1 MAEIQGANI
10 VKLVTKQAGRA
21 KEKVSMFSNFST
33 CKDLC
38 IQVKTRDMRQYRQQ
52 LDREY
57 EHYFLSRIIDISFMT
72 KKMTKLLDNTVFEIK
87 EEHVISL
94 DISHSFTYM
103 CSHK

>member
-38 IQVKTRDMRQYRQQ
+38 ILVKTRDM
-52 LDREY
+52 
-57 EHYFLSRIIDISFMT
+57 
-72 KKMTKLLDNTVFEIK
+72 K
-87 EEHVISL
+87 
-94 DISHSFTYM
+94 
-103 CSHK
+103 

>member
-21 KEKVSMFSNFST
+21 KEKVSMFNNFST

-38 IQVKTRDMRQYRQQ
+38 IQVKTRDMRQFRQQ
-52 LDREY
+52 LDKKEY

-72 KKMTKLLDNTVFEIK
+72 KKDKTFR
-87 EEHVISL
+87 
-94 DISHSFTYM
+94 
-103 CSHK
+103 